1 MTRAFIFPGQG
12 SQFIGMGKDLSE
24 SFDEAKDVFQEV
36 DEALGQNLSA
46 LMFDGDEADLN
57 LTENTQPALMAVSMA
72 VVRVLQK
79 QGGIDIAQSASFVAG
94 HSLGEYSALTAAGA
108 SDIAQTAKLL
118 KKRGQ
123 EMQKAVPVGVGA
135 MAAILGLDFS
145 DVEDIANQ
153 ASKEANEGEGQE
165 LVCQAANDNSV
176 GQVVVSG
183 NLAVVERAVA
193 IASDKGAK
201 RAVILPV
208 SAPFHCALM
217 APAAQ
222 AMAIALDEA
231 TIVSPFVPVVSN
243 VTAQAETNP
252 DDIRR
257 LLIEQITGMVRWR
270 ESVLWMGQ
278 NGVDEMIELGA
289 GKVLN
294 GLIRRIDKN
303 IKCTSVGTPEQIE
316 NLIKTLA

>member
-1 MTRAFIFPGQG
+1 M
-12 SQFIGMGKDLSE
+12 
-24 SFDEAKDVFQEV
+24 
-36 DEALGQNLSA
+36 
-46 LMFDGDEADLN
+46 
-57 LTENTQPALMAVSMA
+57 
-72 VVRVLQK
+72 
-79 QGGIDIAQSASFVAG
+79 
-94 HSLGEYSALTAAGA
+94 
-108 SDIAQTAKLL
+108 
-118 KKRGQ
+118 
-123 EMQKAVPVGVGA
+123 
-135 MAAILGLDFS
+135 
-145 DVEDIANQ
+145 
-153 ASKEANEGEGQE
+153 
-165 LVCQAANDNSV
+165 
-176 GQVVVSG
+176 VVSG